1 MSFLAQLQ
9 QKQAPQTPSLSLY
22 YLLDVVV
29 TANAKL
35 LQLKCVVGQSATGED
50 NKLYQ
55 VQAQHLKYPPP
66 FLQPADIRLLT
77 NLQSANAFGWPSEL
91 SSLQSFINELIATTR
106 CYLKAGTQFIAL
118 NNFTQIAAALS
129 WLRDTKGAQNLAPV
143 IDTQRP
149 LYTVGPLQCM
159 SIDEQNGACQWCD
172 IQVSGQPLTTEQQA
186 AVDHY
191 LQQYRELDAEALE
204 HFYLAN
210 AENWQQL
217 GLPLPTR
224 DQATTLNAQCR
235 ISLVAKQYKGS
246 SYLVKQAVYITPQY
260 CTWFADHDSN
270 EHPVFL
276 AGQLCVI
283 ERNFEQEALFN
294 KPLNKALK
302 AFDCDATGYTSQTQS
317 VWQSFFMQQK
327 RQLEK
332 DGIIFR
338 IQRDFEEYYV
348 AADDWVSLLK
358 KAEKGHYQVDLFVQ
372 VGNERINLLNLLDQ
386 IQRLNQLQGNNTV
399 RLKLDDGRWLLLP
412 AEPLFN
418 LREEFGDVLAH
429 GKALQLHPSQRSRLQ
444 ALDEILPSTSWQG
457 DTQALEDCKK
467 LHQDPSF
474 FEQIDCGVK
483 ATLRPYQWLGV
494 CWLQHLK
501 LCGVNGLLADDMG
514 LGKTLQ
520 TISHISLEFSRTQDL
535 KPVLIVLPTS
545 LLHNWKNEFTK
556 FAPHLKVAIYHGP
569 KRQQAVQGDDY
580 QIMLTSYQ
588 LVVNDIDF
596 FEQRDFSWLILDEA
610 QAIKNHRTKAHSAL
624 KRVVADYKLCLSGT
638 PVENNLLELWS
649 LLNFLMPNV
658 LGSMS
663 EFKFHFQKAIEQEGN
678 QRKLDILLKRIAPFM
693 LRRTKLAVAKDLP
706 EKTEIIQT
714 IDLADEQA
722 KLYEAIK
729 SSTWQDLQQQLEGT
743 GNAGEQQ
750 LFVLSALLK
759 LRQVCCDP
767 ALIGEAETPSA
778 KRQHCVAMAEEL
790 VAEGRAILIF
800 SQFTSMLDLLAA
812 DLAKAHVPHKLLTG
826 KTQNRQQLVDE
837 FQAGEFSVFLISL
850 KAGGVGLNLTR
861 ADTVI
866 HYDPW
871 WNSAAE
877 QQATDRAHRIGQKNK
892 VFVYKLIAENTIEEK
907 IAKLQERK
915 ALLGDSINEQAQQTG
930 AKFSLKL
937 EELLNLWTD

>member
-9 QKQAPQTPSLSLY
+9 QKQAPQTPSLSLF

-29 TANAKL
+29 TASSRHL
-35 LQLKCVVGQSATGED
+35 HLKCVVGQSASSED
-50 NKLYQ
+50 NKPYQ
-55 VQAQHLKYPPP
+55 VQPQHLKYPPP
-66 FLQPADIRLLT
+66 FVQSADVPLLSD
-77 NLQSANAFGWPSEL
+77 LQSVNGFGWPVAA
-91 SSLQSFINELIATTR
+91 SLRTFIENLIATSR
-106 CYLKAGTQFIAL
+106 CYLKSGQQFIAL
-118 NNFTQIAAALS
+118 KSVDAITAELQ
-129 WLRDTKGAQNLAPV
+129 WHRDAKGSQQLLPV
-143 IDTQRP
+143 IKNKQTLFTLSP
-149 LYTVGPLQCM
+149 LHWV
-159 SIDEQNGACQWCD
+159 SIDEREGHCCWCVLCVDGAELL
-172 IQVSGQPLTTEQQA
+172 PTQQKVIA
-186 AVDHY
+186 QLAKDY
-191 LQQYRELDAEALE
+191 SELDAERLE
-204 HFYLAN
+204 HFYRQH
-210 AENWQQL
+210 EQQWQQL
-217 GLPLPTR
+217 NLPLPTR
-224 DQATTLNAQCR
+224 DEAKALKAQCR
-235 ISLVAKQYKGS
+235 ISLVAKQHKGS
-246 SYLVKQAVYITPQY
+246 SYLIKQAVYITSQY
-260 CTWFADHDSN
+260 CTWFAENDTPQH
-270 EHPVFL
+270 HVFL
-276 AGQLCVI
+276 GGELCVI
-283 ERNFEQEALFN
+283 ERNFEQESLFN
-294 KPLNKALK
+294 KPLKKALK
-302 AFDCDATGYTSQTQS
+302 DFDSDSFGHTSQEQEI
-317 VWQSFFMQQK
+317 WQSFFMQQK

-332 DGIIFR
+332 DGVIFR
-338 IQRDFEEYYV
+338 INRDFEEYYI

-386 IQRLNQLQGNNTV
+386 IQRLNQLQNNSTV
-399 RLKLDDGRWLLLP
+399 RLKLGDGRWLLLP

-418 LREEFGDVLAH
+418 LREEFGDVLTD
-429 GKALQLHPSQRSRLQ
+429 GKPLQLHPSQKSRLQ
-444 ALDEILPSTSWQG
+444 ALDEILPESSWQG
-457 DTQALEDCKK
+457 DIQALDDCKK

-520 TISHISLEFSRTQDL
+520 TISHISLEFSQTKEL

-569 KRQQAVQGDDY
+569 KRQQVINDDY

-588 LVVNDIDF
+588 LVVNDADF
-596 FEQRDFSWLILDEA
+596 FEQCDFSWLILDEA
-610 QAIKNHRTKAHSAL
+610 QAIKNHRTKAHVAL
-624 KRVVADYKLCLSGT
+624 KRVHSDFKLCLSGT

-649 LLNFLMPNV
+649 LLNFLMPNL
-658 LGSMS
+658 LGTLS

-678 QRKLDILLKRIAPFM
+678 QRKLDLLLKRIAPFM
-693 LRRTKLAVAKDLP
+693 LRRTKQSVASDLP

-729 SSTWQDLQQQLEGT
+729 TSTWQDLQQQLEGT

-759 LRQVCCDP
+759 LRQICCDP
-767 ALIGEAETPSA
+767 ALIGEQEIPSA
-778 KRQHCVAMAEEL
+778 KRQHCVDMAEEL

-800 SQFTSMLDLLAA
+800 SQFTSMLDLIAS
-812 DLAKAHVPHKLLTG
+812 DLAKTKVPHKLLTG

-930 AKFSLKL
+930 AKFSIKL
-937 EELLNLWTD
+937 EELLNLWAD